1 MAQHIVEDIRMSI
14 IGTAS
19 DAPAGEDRR
28 INAVPPGRVAA
39 HRDAVQRL
47 AEVPGLG
54 ADSAQQII
62 AAVGPA
68 AATFPSGW
76 LATNFSCFSHH
87 CLIFQ
92 MPKGPNLT
100 SFLEGRTEHGSRA
113 PVMNST

>member
-76 LATNFSCFSHH
+76 WR
-87 CLIFQ
+87 
-92 MPKGPNLT
+92 LT
-100 SFLEGRTEHGSRA
+100 SHVFLITVSSFRCPRGLTSLHSLKGGQ
-113 PVMNST
+113 